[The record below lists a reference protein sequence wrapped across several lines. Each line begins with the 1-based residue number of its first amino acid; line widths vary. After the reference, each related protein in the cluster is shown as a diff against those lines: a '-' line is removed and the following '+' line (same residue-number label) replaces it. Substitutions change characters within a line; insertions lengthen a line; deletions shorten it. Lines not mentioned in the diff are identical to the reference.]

1 MTDLYDEFPSL
12 LKCLLFFFFH
22 LELTKKLMAFQE
34 GALAAKQLVQRI
46 EDSLEVK
53 T

>member
-1 MTDLYDEFPSL
+1 MMSFLHFL
-12 LKCLLFFFFH
+12 NVFCFFFFY

-53 T
+53 H

>member
-1 MTDLYDEFPSL
+1 MPFV
-12 LKCLLFFFFH
+12 FFFH

>member
-1 MTDLYDEFPSL
+1 MMSFLHFLNVFCFFSFL
-12 LKCLLFFFFH
+12 LKAH
-22 LELTKKLMAFQE
+22 KKLMAFQE
-34 GALAAKQLVQRI
+34 GALAANQLVQWI